1 MKKLWTNIRRIQE
14 MVFSNYLPHIY
25 LETKWFDESFLK
37 IMNKPD
43 TKKCNAEKKNVININ
58 EQILFH
64 TFHLFL
70 CKT

>member
-25 LETKWFDESFLK
+25 LEAKWFDESFLK

-43 TKKCNAEKKNVININ
+43 TKKCNAEKKECN
-58 EQILFH
+58 
-64 TFHLFL
+64 
-70 CKT
+70 KY